1 MKKPLTYAQ
10 QPEEPTAGKVAEPA
24 MTYQNRATLELEAD
38 KAQLIRAIANID
50 SPTLFD
56 KVKRQ
61 LREVLNL
68 METKEATTE
77 SEQDSDEQILANLKE
92 AFREMQEIKEGKLQ
106 ARPYKELLKELE
118 EEDDD

>member
-1 MKKPLTYAQ
+1 
-10 QPEEPTAGKVAEPA
+10 